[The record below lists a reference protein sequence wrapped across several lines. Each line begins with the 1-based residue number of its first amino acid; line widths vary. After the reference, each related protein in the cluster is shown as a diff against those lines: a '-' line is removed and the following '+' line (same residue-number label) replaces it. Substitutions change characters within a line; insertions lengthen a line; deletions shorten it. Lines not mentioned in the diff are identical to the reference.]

1 MTPRT
6 TLLIPIAALLATAC
20 GGPKPLTLP
29 QDPVERA
36 ATCGVVAAASA
47 RTGSTDV
54 KTPLTMEQQA
64 SILHYAL
71 LGGGE
76 GKDFSQDRV
85 GAVVQRMPE
94 LEAGIT
100 GAKWQELVQPCREA
114 FPATAPGK
122 PVELPRDPQEARVS
136 CYMLSEFLTKS
147 LGQHEAALGDQL
159 AEYGAMNR
167 ALDPKIGVSLKARGL
182 SKDQARDAR
191 REALGGAAQLGP
203 PVAVMKAC
211 LDKFG

>member
-1 MTPRT
+1 MSPRT
-6 TLLIPIAALLATAC
+6 ALLIPLAALIASGC
-20 GGPKPLTLP
+20 GPKPLALP
-29 QDPVERA
+29 EDPVERA
-36 ATCGVVAAASA
+36 ATCGIVAAAHA
-47 RTGSTDV
+47 RSGQTDA
-54 KTPLTMEQQA
+54 KTPLTLEQQA

-85 GAVVQRMPE
+85 AAVVQRMPE

-100 GAKWQELVQPCREA
+100 EAKWQELVQPCA
-114 FPATAPGK
+114 QAYPATAPGK
-122 PVELPRDPQEARVS
+122 PITLPGDPLDARLS
-136 CYMLSEFLTKS
+136 CYMLGEFLAKS

-167 ALDPKIGVSLKARGL
+167 KLDQKIGAGQAGQGL

-191 REALGGAAQLGP
+191 REALGRAAHLGP

-211 LDKFG
+211 LAKYS

>member
-1 MTPRT
+1 MTPRP
-6 TLLIPIAALLATAC
+6 TLLIPLAALLATAC
-20 GGPKPLTLP
+20 GGPEPLTLP

-47 RTGSTDV
+47 RSGSTDI

-85 GAVVQRMPE
+85 AAVVQRMPE
-94 LEAGIT
+94 LEASIT

-114 FPATAPGK
+114 FPATAPDK
-122 PVELPRDPQEARVS
+122 PVELPKDARLS

-167 ALDPKIGVSLKARGL
+167 ALDPKIGASLKARGL

-211 LDKFG
+211 LDKFPGA